1 MPEGAPPRSVARVPS
16 AVAPARPDGPEH
28 ANNFDA
34 LRLAAAWLVM
44 GSHQFFFLGRAQ
56 PAPTGHTLGEVAVM
70 VFLTI
75 SGYLVAESWYRDPH
89 IVRFLLRRML
99 RIWPGLAAA
108 TLLIVLAGALL
119 TTAPPGSYFGRETWH
134 FIARN
139 LEFRQAFHLPGV
151 FDGKPAGAVNG
162 SWWTIRL
169 ETKCYLYL
177 GLLGL
182 IGLRRRL
189 LSLLALIACAV
200 TFARTLPGHAGA
212 NAHQNLYTLYVAFF
226 FTGTCARQFR
236 TELLRARRW
245 LWIAILALLAIA
257 LATQLPTLGEW
268 ATIPA
273 VVLAIGTRST
283 PGLRAAGR
291 FGDLSYGTYLYAYF
305 VQQAILRSWPG
316 TPPLAGALALAIV
329 ATGAIAWLSWHTVER
344 SALRLKPHL
353 RRWFPDHA
361 P

>member
-1 MPEGAPPRSVARVPS
+1 MQS
-16 AVAPARPDGPEH
+16 AVAPARPEGLEH

-34 LRLAAAWLVM
+34 LRLTAAWLVM
-44 GSHQFFFLGRAQ
+44 VSHQFFFLGRAQ

-70 VFLTI
+70 VFFTI
-75 SGYLVAESWYRDPH
+75 SGYLVAESWYRDPQ

-99 RIWPGLAAA
+99 RIWPALATA
-108 TLLIVLAGALL
+108 TLLVVFAGALL
-119 TTAPPGSYFGRETWH
+119 TTAPPGTYFGHETRH

-151 FDGKPAGAVNG
+151 FDGEPPGAVNG

-212 NAHQNLYTLYVAFF
+212 DAHQNLYTLYVAFF

-236 TELLRARRW
+236 AELTQARRW
-245 LWIAILALLAIA
+245 LWIVILALLAIA
-257 LATQLPTLGEW
+257 LATHLPALGEW

-273 VVLAIGTRST
+273 VVLTIGTRST

-305 VQQAILRSWPG
+305 VQQAIIRSWHG
-316 TPPLAGALALAIV
+316 TPSLAGTLALAIV
-329 ATGAIAWLSWHTVER
+329 VSSAIAWLSWHTVER
-344 SALRLKPHL
+344 PALQLKPHL